1 MATTIQGYI
10 SDVTLPN
17 SDKYPIRAA
26 AIPYGEVDSTSTSTV
41 FTATVPGIYSLEDGV
56 CVMLRN
62 GVITSTTN
70 FTININGLGAKPVYT
85 NLAAATRDTTIFN
98 VSYTM
103 LFVYDS
109 TRISGGCWVCYR
121 GYDANTN
128 TIGYQ
133 LRTNATVMNVTDT
146 ARYYK
151 LYFMNA
157 DNTGWVPASV
167 NSTNNATTARP
178 VNQRPINPFG
188 RIVYTSASTNYTAGA
203 NLAAASIW
211 DQYTL
216 VLGYS
221 FNNTGEALNM
231 TVEKPVYLKC
241 APQTNGSA
249 IMDADNPIVQSLP
262 SSADGKIYIYLGVAY
277 DATHL
282 ELVVNHPIYYHDGSG
297 IKIWGGSNIPTKT
310 SQLTNDSGFIT
321 EADIPEGAAAYTGT
335 PSAVSTTAAKG
346 TSNAF
351 ARGDHVHNIT
361 GSTITDALGYT
372 PYDSANPNGYT
383 NNTGTVTGVKIN
395 GTTKNPTS
403 GVVDIGTVLTSYTE
417 TDPVYS
423 ASAAA
428 GITSSDIT
436 NWNNKTSNTGT
447 VTGVTAGT
455 GLKVGTNTSGGTIS
469 TSGTINHINSV
480 TAKTTQG
487 LYPITYDAQ
496 GHITGS
502 GDKVTSLPAS
512 DVYDWAKAST
522 KPTYTASE
530 VGAIPT
536 LQKGANSGVAEL
548 DANGKV
554 PSSQLPSYV
563 DDVLEYSA
571 KSSFPTTGE
580 AGKIYVD
587 TSTNLTYRWSG
598 SAYVEISPSLA
609 LGTTSSTAF
618 RGDYGNTAYNHA
630 TDSSRLTTAT
640 SSGLYKVASTAQGHI
655 ASLTAVQKSDITA
668 LGIPGSDTNT
678 TYTLTQDATDGHKIT
693 FTPSSG
699 TATTITIPDNNTT
712 DLGNMTGT
720 LEITHGGT
728 GGTTAA
734 AARTNLGLGS
744 AATYTATASVGN
756 NSNLPTGAAIQSY
769 VTGLGYITSASV
781 PSAATATPLMD
792 GTGAIGTSGKWA
804 KEDHVHPS
812 DTAKVDVDSAL
823 NDRTSSIVN
832 VDGAIGIGSTQ
843 QNVTS
848 DIDIIPSQITLSA
861 RNAEIANSLSLTSTQ
876 TTIKNVVTPV
886 DNGDAVPK
894 SYVDSQVSTKQAT
907 LVSGTNIKTINGTSL
922 LGSGDITI
930 GGTPSA
936 IDANTIHTKAV
947 AGWGS
952 VANITSG
959 EGVQF

>member
-17 SDKYPIRAA
+17 SDQYPIRAA
-26 AIPYGEVDSTSTSTV
+26 AIPYGEVDSTSTSTAY
-41 FTATVPGIYSLEDGV
+41 TATIPGIYSLVDGV
-56 CVMLRN
+56 CVMLKN
-62 GVITSTTN
+62 GVITSASG
-70 FTININGLGAKPVYT
+70 FTININNLGAKPVYSNMAT
-85 NLAAATRDTTIFN
+85 GYDTTAPTRDTTIFN
-98 VSYTM
+98 INYTM
-103 LFVYDS
+103 LLVYS
-109 TRISGGCWVCYR
+109 TDIVSGGGWICYR

-151 LYFMNA
+151 MYFMNA

-203 NLAAASIW
+203 NLAATSIW

-282 ELVVNHPIYYHDGSG
+282 ELVVNHPVYYHDGSG
-297 IKIWGGSNIPTKT
+297 IKLWGGSDIPTKT

-361 GSTITDALGYT
+361 GTTITDALGYT
-372 PYDSANPNGYT
+372 PYNSTNPNGY
-383 NNTGTVTGVKIN
+383 
-395 GTTKNPTS
+395 
-403 GVVDIGTVLTSYTE
+403 
-417 TDPVYS
+417 
-423 ASAAA
+423 
-428 GITSSDIT
+428 
-436 NWNNKTSNTGT
+436 TSNTGT

-536 LQKGANSGVAEL
+536 SQKGANSGVAEL

-563 DDVLEYSA
+563 DDVLEYST

-678 TYTLTQDATDGHKIT
+678 TYTLTQDSTDGHKIT

-712 DLGNMTGT
+712 DLGSMTGT
-720 LEITHGGT
+720 LEIAHGGT

-744 AATYTATASVGN
+744 AATYTAAASVGN

-792 GTGAIGTSGKWA
+792 GTAAVGTSGKWA
-804 KEDHVHPS
+804 KEDHRHPT
-812 DTAKVDVDSAL
+812 DTS
-823 NDRTSSIVN
+823 R
-832 VDGAIGIGSTQ
+832 
-843 QNVTS
+843 
-848 DIDIIPSQITLSA
+848 
-861 RNAEIANSLSLTSTQ
+861 
-876 TTIKNVVTPV
+876 
-886 DNGDAVPK
+886 
-894 SYVDSQVSTKQAT
+894 QAT

-936 IDANTIHTKAV
+936 IDSNTIHTKAV

-952 VANITSG
+952 SVYNLTTPHGTVFFYDSFNSTTNTFGNRINQAAAGNTVYVNAESTYADFGSSLLIKNSTQTVTLTTGQLIKSINTIDGDVYSFTMPNQNIVAIFEENN
-959 EGVQF
+959 VPQF